1 MDLGGRFG
9 EFILIFF
16 LILVFFGSKEIPKYM
31 REAAKFIA
39 KVRSYTNTIRREMDT
54 MATSVTSTVTEALP
68 AAGGVP
74 GQAPVK
80 PSREFEPKRMMRE
93 KYTAVRKALT
103 PEERKEKSEKIGRY
117 LLDSTETAAAGAIL
131 IYVNMGAEVETR
143 EVIRELLRKGK
154 RIVVPYCKRGMN
166 VMGIGEIL
174 DVDRDIV
181 IGDFKC
187 PEPRPEARD
196 QFYRSDLKLI
206 VCPGVAFDR
215 FGTRLGRGKGY
226 FDNFLRELKGQ
237 VPIMGLAFDCQV
249 QAEPLPFAY
258 TDIMVDQVISES
270 GLLLKRDQNGNLS
283 TPASIVAAPES
294 TVAAPESIVGTPGT
308 VSG

>member
-9 EFILIFF
+9 EFIIIFF
-16 LILVFFGSKEIPKYM
+16 LILVFFGSKEIPKYV

-68 AAGGVP
+68 GAVP
-74 GQAPVK
+74 GQAPVIH
-80 PSREFEPKRMMRE
+80 SRELEPKRLMRE
-93 KYTAVRKALT
+93 KYGAARKALT
-103 PEERKEKSEKIGRY
+103 PEERKEKSEAIGRF
-117 LLDSTETAAAGAIL
+117 LLDSTEVAAAGAIL

-143 EVIRELLRKGK
+143 EVIRDLLRKGK
-154 RIVVPYCKRGMN
+154 RIVVPYCKHGTNM
-166 VMGIGEIL
+166 MGIGEIL

-181 IGDFKC
+181 IGEFKC
-187 PEPRPEARD
+187 PEPRPDVRD

-237 VPIMGLAFDCQV
+237 VPIIGLAFDCQI
-249 QAEPLPFAY
+249 QAEPLPFSY
-258 TDIMVDQVISES
+258 TDVMVDQVISES
-270 GLLLKRDQNGNLS
+270 GLILKRDQNGNLS
-283 TPASIVAAPES
+283 T
-294 TVAAPESIVGTPGT
+294 PESIVGTPGT